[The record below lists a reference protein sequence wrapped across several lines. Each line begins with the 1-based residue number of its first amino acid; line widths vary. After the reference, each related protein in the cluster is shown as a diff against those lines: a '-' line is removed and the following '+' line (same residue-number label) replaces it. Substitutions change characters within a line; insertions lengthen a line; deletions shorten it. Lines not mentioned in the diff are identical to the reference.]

1 MNIVIKKMI
10 NFMQEHYNIFMYVSF
25 FVIFF
30 YPFNISLK
38 DYVYKNDFILF
49 ILMVIS
55 LLIIFIEHFYEIKKS
70 IRYISSTAIATVFV
84 LGMIIIVR
92 NGDIFNLHF
101 GISAYYNNDPVLF
114 CGFSIGYKIPACF
127 SFGNDSLF
135 PQ

>member
-55 LLIIFIEHFYEIKKS
+55 LLIIFIESLSCCHSFLACVIFLVY
-70 IRYISSTAIATVFV
+70 
-84 LGMIIIVR
+84 
-92 NGDIFNLHF
+92 DIFL
-101 GISAYYNNDPVLF
+101 A
-114 CGFSIGYKIPACF
+114 
-127 SFGNDSLF
+127 
-135 PQ
+135 QQ